1 MLQGLEFSDEFL
13 RRALLNIYSKN
24 FHPATEI
31 EAMLF
36 NAVWE
41 KINKAAREGFD
52 ASGVT
57 DPDKDFL
64 SELQHNNAVFAA
76 FKVHRMQNDM
86 ARLLLDSNGDLKPFT
101 EWLNDVRPIA
111 SHQVGAW
118 LRTEYDTAVLRAHQ
132 AADWQQFEREKDVLP
147 NLKWIP
153 STSLHPGLDHRI
165 YWNTVRPVDDPFWS
179 RHRPGDRWNCKCDL
193 TSTDEPVTPVPAD
206 TGGKSNP
213 QPGLNNNPGKDA
225 QLFNDSH
232 PYFPSDCNHCP
243 LYKARKKRVT
253 SLFSNRVKDCYN
265 CPYLNK
271 CINETELNGK
281 YPLDKWLHN
290 YSSDTGGYVV
300 TEKARYNYGMQN
312 KQEKKKYE
320 KEFAMCRVLA
330 DNGKRIEYRLM
341 FADGTYDI
349 KIDGVPA
356 DLKQITGGAGNLVKY
371 VRKALY
377 QQGGKAV
384 ILELPNHDQ
393 AFYDALTEARRKYGK
408 EGSIY
413 FYFSDEKILIKIE

>member
-111 SHQVGAW
+111 SHQLGVW
-118 LRTEYDTAVLRAHQ
+118 LRTEYDTAVLRAHK

-153 STSLHPGLDHRI
+153 STSLHPGLDHRV

-179 RHRPGDRWNCKCDL
+179 SHRPGDRWNCKCDL
-193 TSTDEPVTPVPAD
+193 TSTDEPVTQIPDD
-206 TGGKSNP
+206 TEGKSKP
-213 QPGLNNNPGKDA
+213 QPGLDNNPGKDA

-243 LYKARKKRVT
+243 LYKAGRKKNIRN
-253 SLFSNRVKDCYN
+253 FFINMVKDCYN
-265 CPYLNK
+265 CPYLNA
-271 CINETELNGK
+271 CIDRAKEVKSQLRIRAKEIRKEAAHFKNEHLINSDFKHDVTVSEAGIKEWLNQPHK
-281 YPLDKWLHN
+281 HFREKNEMLLEIDK
-290 YSSDTGGYVV
+290 V
-300 TEKARYNYGMQN
+300 
-312 KQEKKKYE
+312 
-320 KEFAMCRVLA
+320 F
-330 DNGKRIEYRLM
+330 
-341 FADGTYDI
+341 
-349 KIDGVPA
+349 
-356 DLKQITGGAGNLVKY
+356 
-371 VRKALY
+371 RKAEYIGYNRDSKERQNVVWSHIFEIEISGDKSWIVVHEMDWGEFKLHGVSDGESITTGIKK
-377 QQGGKAV
+377 GG
-384 ILELPNHDQ
+384 
-393 AFYDALTEARRKYGK
+393 
-408 EGSIY
+408 S
-413 FYFSDEKILIKIE
+413 